1 MCSNKGGI
9 TYRDAGVDID
19 AGNKAVRTYES
30 GGKTY
35 VYYRGVVRVI
45 SAVLAVY
52 SRWPA
57 FDMKEPMLVSGTDG
71 VGTKL
76 RLAIM
81 MDKHDTIGQD
91 CVAMSVNDILVQG
104 ATPLFFLDYIAVGK
118 LIPEQVATIV
128 RGVAEACEES
138 GCALLGGETAEMA
151 GFYGDGDYDVAGF
164 AMGIVDKP
172 RLLTGENIKAG
183 DVLLG
188 LPSSGVHSNGFSLVR
203 KIVFDHKNMSLQDE
217 IPEFGKTLGE
227 ELLTPTRLY
236 PKAVLPS
243 IRKGLLKGMVHVTG
257 GGFYDNIPRIL
268 PEKCDAEI
276 NAAAWEIP
284 VVFKKV
290 AGVGQCA
297 LGRNV
302 PYVQYGVG
310 MVLVVAP
317 GKADAVRSHLTSV
330 GEPFYELGNVVAGN
344 KKAIMKG
351 GVFSE

>member
-19 AGNKAVRTYES
+19 AGNKAVELMKAAVRRTY
-30 GGKTY
+30 TP
-35 VYYRGVVRVI
+35 GVVGDI
-45 SAVLAVY
+45 GGFGGLFSLAG
-52 SRWPA
+52 

-164 AMGIVDKP
+164 AMGIVNKP

-268 PEKCDAEI
+268 PEGTTARVNADA
-276 NAAAWEIP
+276 WPKLP
-284 VVFKKV
+284 VFAKLQEW
-290 AGVGQCA
+290 G
-297 LGRNV
+297 NV
-302 PYVQYGVG
+302 DIKEMYRTFNMGIG
-310 MVLVVAP
+310 MILVVDPENLAAV
-317 GKADAVRSHLTSV
+317 KAQLAKQNEAV
-330 GEPFYELGNVVAGN
+330 YEIGRIEEAG
-344 KKAIMKG
+344 AERVIMEG
-351 GVFSE
+351 REFIG

>member
-19 AGNKAVRTYES
+19 AGNKAVELMKAAVIRTY
-30 GGKTY
+30 TP
-35 VYYRGVVRVI
+35 GVVGDI
-45 SAVLAVY
+45 GGFGGLFSLAG
-52 SRWPA
+52 

-164 AMGIVDKP
+164 AVGIVDKP

-188 LPSSGVHSNGFSLVR
+188 LPSTGVHSNGFSLVR
-203 KIVFDHKNMSLQDE
+203 KIVFDHKKMSLQDE

-268 PEKCDAEI
+268 PEGTTARVNADA
-276 NAAAWEIP
+276 WPKLP
-284 VVFKKV
+284 VFSKLQEW
-290 AGVGQCA
+290 G
-297 LGRNV
+297 NV
-302 PYVQYGVG
+302 DVKEMYRTFNMGIG
-310 MVLVVAP
+310 MILVVDPENLAAV
-317 GKADAVRSHLTSV
+317 KAQLEKQNEAV
-330 GEPFYELGNVVAGN
+330 YEIGRIEEAG
-344 KKAIMKG
+344 AERVIMEG
-351 GVFSE
+351 REFIG